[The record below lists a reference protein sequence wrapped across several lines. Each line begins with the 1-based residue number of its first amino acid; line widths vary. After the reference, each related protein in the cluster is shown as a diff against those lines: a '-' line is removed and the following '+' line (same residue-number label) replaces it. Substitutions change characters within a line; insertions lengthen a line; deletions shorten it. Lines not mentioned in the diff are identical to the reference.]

1 MLATDPAR
9 GLSLFRRSYAMSDL
23 LSNIWA
29 GLILLLGPIA
39 GLAGGRKL
47 RTVAPQRKIIYFS
60 NAANL
65 IVLGGITAAIDLAD
79 GHEALVLITVG
90 SSPRVVLIWSICLGL
105 ICMTVVSA
113 LLAARA
119 WLRQPPK
126 ASIIRLLPRSPGE
139 KIGFVGL
146 CLLIG
151 LVEEFLY
158 RGFVLTRLHAWLNS
172 DILAV
177 SLVSISFALM
187 HGLQDL
193 MSIVSAFIQ
202 SVLLSLPVL
211 VLHSLVPSIAAHFM
225 VDVFAGLCML
235 SVLRGLGMSITD
247 DDSSAVTA
255 KT

>member
-1 MLATDPAR
+1 MC
-9 GLSLFRRSYAMSDL
+9 DL
-23 LSNIWA
+23 VSNIWA

-39 GLAGGRKL
+39 GLAGSRKL
-47 RTVAPQRKIIYFS
+47 RTATPRRKVIYLS

-65 IVLGGITAAIDLAD
+65 IVLGSVTAAIDLTC
-79 GHEALVLITVG
+79 GHKALGLITLG

-105 ICMTVVSA
+105 LCVTIVSI
-113 LLAARA
+113 LLVARA

-126 ASIIRLLPRSPGE
+126 ASIIRLLPRSPAE
-139 KIGFVGL
+139 KIGFVVL
-146 CLLIG
+146 CLLIAF
-151 LVEEFLY
+151 VEEFLY
-158 RGFVLTRLHAWLNS
+158 RGFVLTLLRGWLRA

-193 MSIVSAFIQ
+193 MAIVSAFIQ

-211 VLHSLVPSIAAHFM
+211 ALHSLVPSIAAHFM

-235 SVLRGLGMSITD
+235 SVLRGLGMSMSD
-247 DDSSAVTA
+247 DGSGAVTV